1 MTRVGKILFG
11 LLALSFGCG
20 ASAGGAHAQ
29 ARVSVSV
36 PPSAKSASYVALDLS
51 VRSLR
56 KPATSAIAGVV
67 RLGRAGSGNAVEVG
81 RISLVS
87 RSFNATSADQQQ
99 RFQFNVTRAVKQ
111 LDLAGGAA
119 EVEVSLIDRASGAA
133 PSGADIVI
141 GSAQISVR

>member
-1 MTRVGKILFG
+1 M
-11 LLALSFGCG
+11 
-20 ASAGGAHAQ
+20 
-29 ARVSVSV
+29 
-36 PPSAKSASYVALDLS
+36 
-51 VRSLR
+51 RSRR
-56 KPATSAIAGVV
+56 KPATGTIAGVV
-67 RLGRAGSGNAVEVG
+67 RLGREGSGSAVDVG
-81 RISLVS
+81 RISIVL